1 MIKVK
6 NPEEKIITLP
16 SFLWL
21 FFLFLVP
28 TLLVIYIS
36 FCNSDTYGN
45 IGKGFSLAAYSEIF
59 NPSFP
64 GILLRTI
71 RLSIYT
77 TAICLAAGI
86 PVAYEMAKMEKKWQQ
101 NLMILIIIPFWT
113 NFLIRIYAWKV
124 ILHPE
129 GFLKQLLAALRIVPE
144 SASLLYNEGA
154 VLLVLVYTYLPFAI
168 LPLYS
173 AAEKFDF
180 QLLEAARDIGSS
192 PLRAFFKIF
201 IPGISQ
207 GIISA
212 VMVVFIPAL
221 GSYIIPDMVGG
232 PHSEMLG
239 NKIAQRVFIDRNLPR
254 GSALSTLL
262 ILAFIVPPLVQM
274 IIRKT
279 RKTVRIS
286 MPGVFHK

>member
-1 MIKVK
+1 
-6 NPEEKIITLP
+6 
-16 SFLWL
+16 
-21 FFLFLVP
+21 
-28 TLLVIYIS
+28 
-36 FCNSDTYGN
+36 
-45 IGKGFSLAAYSEIF
+45 
-59 NPSFP
+59 
-64 GILLRTI
+64 
-71 RLSIYT
+71 
-77 TAICLAAGI
+77 
-86 PVAYEMAKMEKKWQQ
+86 MEKKWQQ

-113 NFLIRIYAWKV
+113 NFLIRIYAWKI

-129 GFLKQLLAALRIVPE
+129 GFLKHFLTSIRLIPE

-180 QLLEAARDIGSS
+180 HLLEAARDVGSS
-192 PLRAFFKIF
+192 PLRAFFRVF
-201 IPGISQ
+201 LPGISQ

-221 GSYIIPDMVGG
+221 GSYVIPDMVGG

-262 ILAFIVPPLVQM
+262 ILAFIIPPILQI

-279 RKTVRIS
+279 RKSVRF
-286 MPGVFHK
+286 PHAGVFHK